1 MGSWQKVDFAPAGLR
16 PGPAPSGQAHEWRHE
31 GQSKSAVAGA
41 RVASRKVLMQT
52 GTVKAASSL
61 PIPATKAGSE
71 AAAGAVTG
79 QHLIGRETGADL
91 RICEPELQA
100 LHAWHASIVV
110 LAKAGSIPA
119 SNSSM
124 HITHI
129 SRPAC
134 FWIV

>member
-1 MGSWQKVDFAPAGLR
+1 
-16 PGPAPSGQAHEWRHE
+16 
-31 GQSKSAVAGA
+31 
-41 RVASRKVLMQT
+41 MQT

-61 PIPATKAGSE
+61 PIPATKASSE
-71 AAAGAVTG
+71 AAAGADTG

-91 RICEPELQA
+91 RIREPELQA
-100 LHAWHASIVV
+100 LHALHAWHASTVV

-134 FWIV
+134 FGIV

>member
-1 MGSWQKVDFAPAGLR
+1 VDFAPAGLR
-16 PGPAPSGQAHEWRHE
+16 PGPASSGQAHEWRDE
-31 GQSKSAVAGA
+31 GQWKSTVAAA

-61 PIPATKAGSE
+61 PIPATKASSE
-71 AAAGAVTG
+71 AVTGAVTG

-91 RICEPELQA
+91 RIREPELQA

-110 LAKAGSIPA
+110 LAKAGGIPA

-129 SRPAC
+129 SRPTC